1 MYVCIFWVIYYY
13 CKGAIGGW
21 EWYLPYSIKAKKQEY
36 LLGKI
41 KFRSE
46 KGKRIIFFFLEEKDS
61 KARIC
66 LYVAKHM
73 LN

>member
-46 KGKRIIFFFLEEKDS
+46 KGKRIIFFF
-61 KARIC
+61 
-66 LYVAKHM
+66 
-73 LN
+73 

>member
-1 MYVCIFWVIYYY
+1 MHNKIESNNIYIYIYVCIFWVIYYY
-13 CKGAIGGW
+13 CKGVIGSW

-46 KGKRIIFFFLEEKDS
+46 KGKRIIFFLRRKRF
-61 KARIC
+61 
-66 LYVAKHM
+66 
-73 LN
+73 